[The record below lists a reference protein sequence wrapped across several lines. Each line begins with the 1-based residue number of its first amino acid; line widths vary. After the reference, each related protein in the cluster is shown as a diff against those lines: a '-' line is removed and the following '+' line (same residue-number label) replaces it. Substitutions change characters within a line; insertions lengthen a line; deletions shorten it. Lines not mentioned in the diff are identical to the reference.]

1 MGVLTKSLKRIK
13 HLERVTNE
21 NSEILLNKER
31 VEKVGRSRYDYFVQY
46 VPRNTITE
54 GMMFAAK
61 KLTPQQLAALV
72 PN

>member
-1 MGVLTKSLKRIK
+1 M
-13 HLERVTNE
+13 NE

-31 VEKVGRSRYDYFVQY
+31 VEKVGRSRYDYFADY

-54 GMMFAAK
+54 GMLFTAK
-61 KLTPQQLAALV
+61 RLTSQQLAALV